1 MSACPIVANFP
12 VLVRLSLATPMLT
25 ESRVRLPLKVFIC
38 CMPCLA
44 GAVLQAAAPKKPL
57 TAAENF
63 EKHCVDCHGADG
75 KAQTR
80 LGRKSGAKDLTDKK
94 AMGKLTDEE
103 VFKTI
108 KFGRK
113 NSKGE
118 EKMEA
123 FGDGL
128 SDPEISELV
137 AYVRGLSK

>member
-1 MSACPIVANFP
+1 MILRP
-12 VLVRLSLATPMLT
+12 VLPLLLFAA
-25 ESRVRLPLKVFIC
+25 LP
-38 CMPCLA
+38 
-44 GAVLQAAAPKKPL
+44 AAAVAA
-57 TAAENF
+57 TALSAPQNF
-63 EKHCVDCHGADG
+63 EKHCADCHGADG

-80 LGRKSGAKDLTDKK
+80 LGRKSGAKDLTDRK
-94 AMGKLTDEE
+94 AMGKLTDDE

-128 SDPEISELV
+128 TDPEIRAVV
-137 AYVRGLSK
+137 AYLRGLAK